1 MQIDQTGGKAKTM
14 GCVDNLYI
22 DKMILEDAHYHK
34 KYLFC
39 SWVDVET
46 QGQLAGARGN
56 KLDKEKK
63 RRWFTSKVEQLKMMF
78 KDIHWSGGLTEI
90 YIKRSRL
97 NTSGNN
103 TMPTYDDRWTDP
115 DHYKFLGKL
124 QNTQHLDYKVTKE
137 ASKEYNTS
145 GHPHCQFHV
154 RSKLQTPTHYL
165 HCSITCGQQT
175 GHLTP

>member
-1 MQIDQTGGKAKTM
+1 
-14 GCVDNLYI
+14 
-22 DKMILEDAHYHK
+22 MILEDAHYHK
-34 KYLFC
+34 KNLFC
-39 SWVDVET
+39 SWVDLETSSET

-56 KLDKEKK
+56 KLDKEMK
-63 RRWFTSKVEQLKMMF
+63 RRWFTSKAEQLKMMF
-78 KDIHWSGGLTEI
+78 KDIHWSKGITEI
-90 YIKRSRL
+90 HIKRSRL

-103 TMPTYDDRWTDP
+103 TMPTYDDASIRLIGDP

-137 ASKEYNTS
+137 ESKEYDTS